1 VKTVPF
7 FAIKL
12 RKWANRLSVQAC
24 LGNIP
29 AAETHLNGVMALFDS
44 REDADSVWDSR
55 DDVKSELA
63 DRYLIL

>member
-1 VKTVPF
+1 
-7 FAIKL
+7 
-12 RKWANRLSVQAC
+12 
-24 LGNIP
+24 
-29 AAETHLNGVMALFDS
+29 MALFDS